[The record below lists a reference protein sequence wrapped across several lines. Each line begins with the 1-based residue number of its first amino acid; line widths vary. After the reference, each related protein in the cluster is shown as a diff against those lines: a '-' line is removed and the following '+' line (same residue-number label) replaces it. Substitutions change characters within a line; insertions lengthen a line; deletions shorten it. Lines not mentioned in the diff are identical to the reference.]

1 MYADRSL
8 GSHSTEW
15 ERPHH
20 RVYVNITPCTPIDRS
35 VATQQSGSDRITRVY
50 VNITPC
56 TPIDRS
62 VATRQSGSD
71 RITVYMSTSTV
82 REDEYGN
89 QRLDLPANA
98 LGKDN
103 H

>member
-1 MYADRSL
+1 MYAVRYL
-8 GSHSTEW
+8 ASHSPVG
-15 ERPHH
+15 ERSHN
-20 RVYVNITPCTPIDRS
+20 RVYFNITPCTPIDRS
-35 VATQQSGSDRITRVY
+35 VATQ
-50 VNITPC
+50 
-56 TPIDRS
+56 
-62 VATRQSGSD
+62 QSGSD

>member
-1 MYADRSL
+1 MYNKVVPGTTWFGLVAD
-8 GSHSTEW
+8 
-15 ERPHH
+15 

-35 VATQQSGSDRITRVY
+35 VATQ
-50 VNITPC
+50 
-56 TPIDRS
+56 
-62 VATRQSGSD
+62 QSGSD

>member
-35 VATQQSGSDRITRVY
+35 VATQQSGSDRIT
-50 VNITPC
+50 
-56 TPIDRS
+56 
-62 VATRQSGSD
+62 
-71 RITVYMSTSTV
+71 VYMSTSTV
-82 REDEYGN
+82 KEDEYGN